1 MNACMSVFKAFLIE
15 KLLTSTYI
23 FKSKTHF
30 DVIKYIDKTPN

>member
-15 KLLTSTYI
+15 KLLTYI

-30 DVIKYIDKTPN
+30 DAIKYIDKTPN